1 MDLIKQKEFNSLFE
15 LVYEKLNKTNFI
27 AYMDL
32 EINPNLRLGLFCVMS
47 CYHIGFSNG
56 QHGGWRWIH
65 LKNGE
70 DGAPLITEELRKL
83 PFDMDEYRRLYH
95 DFVIGAEPFDDD
107 VKTIKKKEPSL
118 REFGWLSPTGEF
130 TESPFGTH
138 EESAELICLNKKI
151 MDEKRMWSKKE
162 FEEKTANEVRT
173 LARDFLVEV
182 KGYALVHSP
191 AMQGYVVTHEKP
203 LTKKQKSFLYNY
215 FMDVGDVGRAD
226 EYLPD

>member
-15 LVYEKLNKTNFI
+15 LVYEKLKNTNFI
-27 AYMDL
+27 SYMDL
-32 EINPNLRLGLFCVMS
+32 EMNPNLRLGLFCVMT
-47 CYHIGFSNG
+47 CYHVGFSHE

-70 DGAPLITEELRKL
+70 DGAPLTTEELRKL
-83 PFDMDEYRRLYH
+83 PFDMDEHRRLYH
-95 DFVIGAEPFDDD
+95 DFVIGAEPFAAD
-107 VKTIKKKEPSL
+107 VKIAEKKKPSL

-138 EESAELICLNKKI
+138 EESAELICINKKI
-151 MDEKRMWSKKE
+151 MDEKKKWSIKV
-162 FEEKTANEVRT
+162 FEGGLTNEVRT

-191 AMQGYVVTHEKP
+191 AMQGYVVTHQKP
-203 LTKKQKSFLYNY
+203 LTKKQKSFLYDY
-215 FMDVGDVGRAD
+215 FMDVGDVFMAE

>member
-15 LVYEKLNKTNFI
+15 MAYEKLDKTNFI

-32 EINPNLRLGLFCVMS
+32 EMNPNLRLGLFCVMS
-47 CYHIGFSNG
+47 CYHVGFSNG

-70 DGAPLITEELRKL
+70 DGAPLTTEELRKL
-83 PFDMDEYRRLYH
+83 PFDIDEHRRLYH
-95 DFVIGAEPFDDD
+95 DFVVGAEPFAAD
-107 VKTIKKKEPSL
+107 VKIAEKKEPSL

-138 EESAELICLNKKI
+138 EESAESICRKKKFYN
-151 MDEKRMWSKKE
+151 EKKE
-162 FEEKTANEVRT
+162 WKRKEMEENPDKAKC

-191 AMQGYVVTHEKP
+191 AMQGYVVTHQKP